1 MSIQSQLI
9 YNYLTAFQVRPP
21 ADRVIR
27 NKELSAQGHKITRMS
42 KICTNSFKITVNI
55 ALLKHTHTHTHTN
68 SNSNYNAHSNRPNPK
83 CLTLW
88 P

>member
-21 ADRVIR
+21 TDRVIQ
-27 NKELSAQGHKITRMS
+27 NKKLSAQGHKIIRLS

-55 ALLKHTHTHTHTN
+55 AQLMRTHTHTN
-68 SNSNYNAHSNRPNPK
+68 S
-83 CLTLW
+83 
-88 P
+88 